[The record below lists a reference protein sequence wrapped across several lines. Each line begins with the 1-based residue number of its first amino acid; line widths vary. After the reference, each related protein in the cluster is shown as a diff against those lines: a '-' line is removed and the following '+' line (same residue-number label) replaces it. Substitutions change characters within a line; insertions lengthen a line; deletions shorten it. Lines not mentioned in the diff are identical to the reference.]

1 MNQKTALDYLINRR
15 SCGRLEEPAPS
26 SEQLELMFR
35 AASRASDHASL
46 MPWRFIVLAG
56 DDRALLGEAMLASVL
71 MENPQLEV
79 ARQEK
84 LKSKPFRA
92 PMVVIAVSCNLEHP
106 KVPVWEQE
114 LATAAAVQNLI
125 NAAFIQGQ
133 GAYWRTGSA
142 ASSDTVKRALKIGLQ
157 EAIVGFIYLGSPKSA
172 MPVAKSTDKWKNS
185 VKFGL

>member
-1 MNQKTALDYLINRR
+1 MNQKTALDFLINRR
-15 SCGRLEEPAPS
+15 SCGRLVEPAPS
-26 SEQLELMFR
+26 SEQLEMMFR
-35 AASRASDHASL
+35 AAFRAADHAGL
-46 MPWRFIVLAG
+46 TPWRFIVLAG
-56 DDRALLGEAMLASVL
+56 DDRALLGGAMLASAML
-71 MENPQLEV
+71 ENPQLERG
-79 ARQEK
+79 RQQKIE
-84 LKSKPFRA
+84 SKPFRA
-92 PMVVIAVSCNLEHP
+92 PMVVVAVSSNLEHP

-142 ASSDTVKRALKIGLQ
+142 AFSDTVKRALKIGLQ